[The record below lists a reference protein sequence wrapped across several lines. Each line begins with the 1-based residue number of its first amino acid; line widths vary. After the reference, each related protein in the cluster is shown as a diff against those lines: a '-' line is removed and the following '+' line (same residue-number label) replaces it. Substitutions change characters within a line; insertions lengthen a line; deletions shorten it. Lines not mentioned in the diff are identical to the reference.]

1 MLRVLKHHIDGLI
14 LQYNLLEG
22 DNVLVAYLLVELYY
36 VVFKAESETKRNTLT
51 AISRIALWLM
61 PV

>member
-1 MLRVLKHHIDGLI
+1 MFRILKPHIDGLI

-36 VVFKAESETKRNTLT
+36 VVFKAESETN
-51 AISRIALWLM
+51 AIHSPQFHELRFG
-61 PV
+61 